1 MLREEDIESIV
12 LVWYDTRG
20 SGDGWIGRSLRSM
33 LKPLTEQSV
42 VMAKRGDDNSNQ
54 ALRSPDKLAPP
65 DDDPRLPCR
74 VLSCLGKSQ
83 IPVAASARRHPQRG
97 PGQLLVDPR
106 LLQRKGRVLARA
118 ARARETLPVVPPH
131 AGAAFWVRARQ
142 PAAQLALFQ
151 LGAHPAEGLDEEV
164 LAGGYRRGVVV
175 AGLVRHDEGGRGED
189 AAALFAAELPVRRGG
204 RRRGRRV

>member
-1 MLREEDIESIV
+1 
-12 LVWYDTRG
+12 
-20 SGDGWIGRSLRSM
+20 M

-42 VMAKRGDDNSNQ
+42 VMIVIKQ
-54 ALRSPDKLAPP
+54 LRSPDKLAPP

-118 ARARETLPVVPPH
+118 ARARKALPVVPPH
-131 AGAAFWVRARQ
+131 AGAALGVRARQ
-142 PAAQLALFQ
+142 PAAELALFQ

-164 LAGGYRRGVVV
+164 LAGDRRVIT
-175 AGLVRHDEGGRGED
+175 GLVRHDEGGRGED
-189 AAALFAAELPVRRGG
+189 AAALFAAELPIRRGG
-204 RRRGRRV
+204 RRRRRRV